1 MQARGEEKVTGK
13 LNYLDQYFLGQYFL
27 GLALTQH
34 LIKNGALSSA
44 PLIRR

>member
-1 MQARGEEKVTGK
+1 MQARGKEKVTGV
-13 LNYLDQYFLGQYFL
+13 LNYLDQYFL

-44 PLIRR
+44 PLIRRSVD